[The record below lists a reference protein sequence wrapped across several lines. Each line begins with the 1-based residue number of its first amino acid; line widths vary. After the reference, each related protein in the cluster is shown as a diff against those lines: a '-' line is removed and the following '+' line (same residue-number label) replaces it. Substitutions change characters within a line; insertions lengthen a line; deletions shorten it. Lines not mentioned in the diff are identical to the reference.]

1 MAERIPEQLI
11 SEIISANDLGD
22 VVSGYTNL
30 KRNGN
35 SLVGLCPFHKEKTP
49 SFHVSTDRQLY
60 YCFGCGAGGNV
71 VGFIEAIE
79 NLDYVE
85 TIKFLAERVN
95 INVDSS
101 SFSEKERQIY
111 EQKQRIY
118 KINRE
123 AARFY
128 HSCFKADIGKKARDY
143 AEKRGINSQMQ
154 TVFGIGYAPQSW
166 DALTGHLLKMGFRRE
181 ELLLAGVSGKSESG
195 RVYDK
200 FRDRLIFPII
210 DIRSNVIGFGGR
222 IFEGDGPKYLNS
234 QDTPVFNKRN
244 NLFNLN
250 LAKNKAPKNLIL
262 VEGYMDVLSL
272 YQYGITN
279 AVASLG
285 TALTA
290 EQARLMSRFV
300 PEVIICYDTDGA
312 GIKATQRAIEVFS
325 GTGVNLKILTLPDG
339 KDPDEY
345 IRKNGARAFL
355 DNSEKAMNVTEYKL
369 FMLEKEYN
377 LNDNN
382 GKIEFAAAASKILS
396 AVSNSVERDVFMKII
411 AEKTGVSKNAVEA
424 EVGKGIKRNIRTEK
438 KNDIKEATASHP
450 GFTRGQKSDKLL
462 NAERKFISLLLADK
476 DVFQKYKDEIS
487 GDFFSNNVHKK
498 IAAGMAEKYPID
510 TALFI
515 NALPE
520 EERQQAAAALSM
532 PLNVE
537 DSLKAADEIA
547 AVIKKEKLN
556 FLLEKAIKE
565 GDVQKINEL
574 VKLRTRLN

>member
-11 SEIISANDLGD
+11 QEIISANDIGD

-30 KRNGN
+30 KRNG
-35 SLVGLCPFHKEKTP
+35 SSMVGLCPFHKEKTP
-49 SFHVSTDRQLY
+49 SFHVSLDRQLY

-71 VGFIEAIE
+71 VGFIEAAE

-101 SFSEKERQIY
+101 SFSEKEKQLY

-118 KINRE
+118 KINKE
-123 AARFY
+123 LARFF
-128 HSCFKADIGKKARDY
+128 HNTFKSPGGKKAQEY
-143 AEKRGINSQMQ
+143 AEKRGITPQMQ
-154 TVFGIGYAPQSW
+154 TVFGIGYADDKW
-166 DALTGHLLKMGFRRE
+166 DSATKHLLSLGFRKE
-181 ELLLAGVSGKSESG
+181 ELLIAGVSGKSESG

-234 QDTPVFNKRN
+234 SDTPVFNKRY

-272 YQYGITN
+272 YQYGIQN

-285 TALTA
+285 TALTQ

-300 PEVIICYDTDGA
+300 SEVCICYDTDGA
-312 GIKATQRAIEVFS
+312 GIKATERAIEIFS
-325 GTGVNLKILTLPDG
+325 GTGINLKILTLPDG
-339 KDPDEY
+339 KDPDEF
-345 IRKNGARAFL
+345 IRRNGARAFE
-355 DNSEKAMNVTEYKL
+355 DAVSGAMNVTEYKL
-369 FMLEKEYN
+369 SRLEKEYN
-377 LNDNN
+377 LQDNN
-382 GKIEFAAAASKILS
+382 GKIEFASAAAKILS
-396 AVSNSVERDVFMKII
+396 AVSNSVERDVYMKQVS
-411 AEKTGVSKNAVEA
+411 EKTGVSFNAVET
-424 EVGKGIKRNIRTEK
+424 EVGKRVRRENRAGAKQE
-438 KNDIKEATASHP
+438 IKEATASHP
-450 GFTRGQKSDKLL
+450 GFNRGQKSDKLK

-476 DVFQKYKDEIS
+476 AVFDKYKEEIQN
-487 GDFFSNNVHKK
+487 DFFSDEVHKK
-498 IAAGMAEKYPID
+498 IATGMIENYPVD
-510 TALFI
+510 TAIFI
-515 NALPE
+515 NNFE
-520 EERQQAAAALSM
+520 EDEKKSAAAALSA
-532 PLNVE
+532 PLNVD
-537 DSLKAADEIA
+537 DSMKAADEIV

-574 VKLRTRLN
+574 VKLRSRLN